1 MAHKRL
7 LYITANRLQA
17 FAWRAGTLVADGSFE
32 SNDQGVAN
40 FARYVSDSPRSLYYF
55 VPDVV
60 EEDFYQENLPY
71 VRGRDRRALLARKLA
86 QRYRDT
92 SLALT
97 LTLGTQA
104 GARREERVLFSSFT
118 NTQPFQP
125 WLTALSSGEARLAGV
140 YSFALIAPVLAKRIK
155 FAVPRFVM
163 MSFLES
169 GLRQSYVENGQIRFS
184 RLGRAN
190 RADPRAAAE
199 TCAVESARIEQ
210 YLMNLRIM
218 PRESGP
224 LDIVVLAPA
233 SQLDVYQAACVDN
246 PQLRFHVI
254 DLETAGHNA
263 GLKSAPEE
271 LLSERLFLHVLAD
284 TPPAKQFASDALRRF
299 YNVWRA
305 QVALLASGAAACAL
319 CLLTAGF
326 IFVTASRVSAD
337 AEEDR
342 RQEAEAARTYNG
354 LQANFPKTPLS
365 REALK
370 AAVGTFG
377 TLSRQTASPGH
388 LFAEISV
395 ALSAAPQI
403 EIDRLDWGI
412 SNNPRSLPNA
422 AAGAAPAPSP
432 PAFLLPTPAAT
443 APRPAADDHFEVTQ
457 ISAHVTG
464 VKGSD
469 YRGIKAVTDPFV
481 EALRQ
486 RPGVAVTDTQMPFDF
501 VGDRAISG
509 GAGEDRGDDEPRFTV
524 TIGRRIGT

>member
-7 LYITANRLQA
+7 LYMTANRLQA
-17 FAWRAGTLVADGSFE
+17 FAWKSGTLAADGAFE
-32 SNDQGVAN
+32 NNDEGVAK
-40 FARYVSDSPRSLYYF
+40 FARYVSGSPGSLYYF

-60 EEDFYQENLPY
+60 EEDFFQENLPY
-71 VRGRDRRALLARKLA
+71 VRGRDRRALLGRKLA

-104 GARREERVLFSSFT
+104 GERREERVLFSSFT
-118 NTQPFQP
+118 NTQQFQP
-125 WLTALSSGEARLAGV
+125 WLTALSSSEARLAGV

-210 YLMNLRIM
+210 YLVNLRIM
-218 PRESGP
+218 PREAGQ
-224 LDIVVLAPA
+224 LDIVVMVPA
-233 SQLDVYQAACVDN
+233 AQLDIYQAACVDN
-246 PQLRFHVI
+246 PQLKFHII
-254 DLETAGHNA
+254 DLETAGRNA
-263 GLKSAPEE
+263 GLKSAPEA

-284 TPPAKQFASDALRRF
+284 TPPSKQFASDAQRRF
-299 YNVWRA
+299 YNIWRA
-305 QVALLASGAAACAL
+305 QVALYASGAAACAL
-319 CLLTAGF
+319 CLLAAGF
-326 IFVTASRVSAD
+326 IFVHTSGVN
-337 AEEDR
+337 AEAER
-342 RQEAEAARTYNG
+342 ARQQEAEAAQQYNS
-354 LQANFPKTPLS
+354 LQANFPKTPLP

-370 AAVGTFG
+370 AAVGTFN
-377 TLSRQTASPGH
+377 TLSRQTASPDR
-388 LFAEISV
+388 LFAEISA
-395 ALSAAPQI
+395 ALSAAPQV
-403 EIDRLDWGI
+403 EIDRLDWGV

-422 AAGAAPAPSP
+422 AAAAAPPRSP
-432 PAFLLPTPAAT
+432 PTSLPPVPAGG
-443 APRPAADDHFEVTQ
+443 APQPAADAHFEVIQ

-486 RPGVAVTDTQMPFDF
+486 RPGVAITDTQMPFDF
-501 VGDRAISG
+501 IGDRAISG
-509 GAGEDRGDDEPRFTV
+509 GAGEDRSDEEPRFTV